1 LQREDFGYIKPMSN
15 EWVVSP
21 QAAVAIPGAVR
32 LFNRA
37 KSAGVDA
44 FFITARPD
52 SQTTATARNLE
63 AAGFHG
69 WKGLALRSDAESFLP
84 TIAYK
89 SGRRKQIVAQGYRI
103 ILSVGDQWS
112 DLNGDPKAEVSV
124 KLPNPFY
131 FLP

>member
-1 LQREDFGYIKPMSN
+1 MGRQPAGRSCNP
-15 EWVVSP
+15 WRCVH
-21 QAAVAIPGAVR
+21 

-37 KSAGVDA
+37 RAAGVDV
-44 FFITARPD
+44 FFITGRPE
-52 SQTTATARNLE
+52 SQKEATGRNLE
-63 AAGFHG
+63 AAGFHA
-69 WKGLALRSDAESFLP
+69 WKGLALRNAAETSLP

-112 DLNGDPKAEVSV
+112 DLNGEPKAEVSV